1 LDAHDLCAF
10 IEDTAMRVK
19 EERSGYAKRAANL
32 SVTAELLDEA
42 KALDINLSATLER
55 ALEQEVR
62 VRKRERWLEE
72 NRDAIAG
79 YNAWVAEH
87 GVFSPMFGKR

>member
-1 LDAHDLCAF
+1 MRIREDYAGYGKRATNVSINQGLLDA
-10 IEDTAMRVK
+10 
-19 EERSGYAKRAANL
+19 
-32 SVTAELLDEA
+32 A

-62 VRKRERWLEE
+62 ARKRQRWLED
-72 NRDAIAG
+72 NREAIEG

-87 GVFSPMFGKR
+87 GVFSPMFRKR